1 MGQGLWEV
9 CTELPSHRIARLL
22 LGFDEGALVATARI
36 HQEEPE
42 DARRRTGI
50 GAQARSG
57 NEDMGKKQHGSSLD
71 SLLKE
76 ASVFEEMQAL
86 AIKGVVVWQLTETME
101 KRSLSEARLAVL

>member
-1 MGQGLWEV
+1 
-9 CTELPSHRIARLL
+9 
-22 LGFDEGALVATARI
+22 
-36 HQEEPE
+36 
-42 DARRRTGI
+42 
-50 GAQARSG
+50 
-57 NEDMGKKQHGSSLD
+57 MGKKQHGSSLD